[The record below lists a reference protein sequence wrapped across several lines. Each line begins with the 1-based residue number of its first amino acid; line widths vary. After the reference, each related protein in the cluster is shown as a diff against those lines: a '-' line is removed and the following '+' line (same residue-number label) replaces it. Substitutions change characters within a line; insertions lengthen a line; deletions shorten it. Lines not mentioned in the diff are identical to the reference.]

1 MIKSKSITLD
11 TKGNCDIIDI
21 TPYIEEFIKDNN
33 IEEGL
38 VNIAVKGS
46 TGSVTSIEY
55 EPNLVKDFKASMEVI
70 APESK
75 TYEHA
80 KTWNDDNGHSHVRAS
95 TVGFSESVP
104 GAGGRPVLGTWQQV
118 VIRDFD
124 TGPRQRTFTL
134 TGVY

>member
-21 TPYIEEFIKDNN
+21 TGHIKEFIKDNK
-33 IEEGL
+33 IGEGL
-38 VNIAVKGS
+38 VNVSVKGS
-46 TGSVTSIEY
+46 TGAVTSIEY
-55 EPNLVKDFKASMEVI
+55 EPNLVKDFKASMEVL

-95 TVGFSESVP
+95 AVGFSESVP
-104 GAGGRPVLGTWQQV
+104 VVGGHPVLGTWQQV
-118 VIRDFD
+118 VVIDFD
-124 TGPRQRTFTL
+124 TGPRRRTFTL
-134 TGVY
+134 TGIY